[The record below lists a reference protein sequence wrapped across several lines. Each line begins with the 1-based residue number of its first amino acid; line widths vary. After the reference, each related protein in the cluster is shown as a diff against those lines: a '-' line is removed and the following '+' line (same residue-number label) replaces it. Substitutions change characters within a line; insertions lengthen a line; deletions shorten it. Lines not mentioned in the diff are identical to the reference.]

1 MVLGFAAAG
10 MASPA
15 DTELRALE
23 QQWFDAYV
31 NADTAFLKNIE
42 AEDWFLVEPSGK
54 ITTKAEDIQSV
65 TD

>member
-1 MVLGFAAAG
+1 NEGSVLSNQNHHPMKTSLITPLMVLGFAAAG

-31 NADTAFLKNIE
+31 NADTAFLKH
-42 AEDWFLVEPSGK
+42 
-54 ITTKAEDIQSV
+54 
-65 TD
+65 